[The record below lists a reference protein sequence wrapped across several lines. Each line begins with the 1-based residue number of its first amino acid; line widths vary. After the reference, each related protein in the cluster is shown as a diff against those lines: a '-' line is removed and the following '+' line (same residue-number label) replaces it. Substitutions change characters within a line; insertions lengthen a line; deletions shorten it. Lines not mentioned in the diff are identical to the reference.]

1 MKIIANEYTEKDI
14 IKILREWTELTQEKF
29 SESINLSTST
39 IQSYELG
46 TRNYKFSTLKKIAKK
61 YNFVIIIEK
70 K

>member
-1 MKIIANEYTEKDI
+1 MKIIANEYTERDI
-14 IKILREWTELTQEKF
+14 IKILREWTELTQDEF
-29 SESINLSTST
+29 SKSINLSAST

-61 YNFVIIIEK
+61 HNFIISIEK